1 MKNGLPFYHQSWFVV
16 VMLFVFFPV
25 GLFLMWRYGSWNSKV
40 KLVISFIF
48 LAAVISNIASP
59 SKPAPPPIAL
69 NASASQAPKEIP
81 VPATKRN
88 EDILG
93 DSVKKGLSAFPSML
107 CTLQSV
113 EINSGVDDTNYVV
126 VNLNAKVGYNKES
139 TLSDFDNSAK
149 YVFKEIYAA
158 KLPIKINN
166 CKIIF
171 NAKFADTKTGKE
183 SSDGI
188 YAVGL
193 DNKAASQIHWDKI
206 GNVDISQS
214 VNDRYMHPS
223 LRSMR

>member
-1 MKNGLPFYHQSWFVV
+1 MGFFSKYKEAMEKQKEEDAKKSPAELRKENIILGIIGVVFV
-16 VMLFVFFPV
+16 LSI
-25 GLFLMWRYGSWNSKV
+25 GSCMSGGDSK
-40 KLVISFIF
+40 SP
-48 LAAVISNIASP
+48 ASTPP
-59 SKPAPPPIAL
+59 SIQATTKDVPQPKPTPPA
-69 NASASQAPKEIP
+69 
-81 VPATKRN
+81 KRN

-107 CTLQSV
+107 CTLQNV

-126 VNLNAKVGYNKES
+126 VNLNAKIGYNKES

-206 GNVDISQS
+206 GSVDISRS

-223 LRSMR
+223 FRSMK